1 MFQKFGPRK
10 KLRPT
15 VPVANGGKTV
25 VVGITPKLSSPMK
38 LNRLGIIVS
47 GTLEPCPSRTL
58 PRLTPGAATARGQG
72 VSGVSAP
79 AQSNTVN
86 GKPVWNAK
94 IPVNCQPLRS
104 QSFQLLPPPHQFP
117 PRSPKG
123 TSQLRLPMKRCLT

>member
-15 VPVANGGKTV
+15 VPAVIGGKTV
-25 VVGITPKLSSPMK
+25 VVGITPKLAPLMK
-38 LNRLGIIVS
+38 LNRLGIDVS
-47 GTLEPCPSRTL
+47 GTLVPCPVLTL

-72 VSGVSAP
+72 VSGVSAA

-104 QSFQLLPPPHQFP
+104 QLFQPRLVPPQQLLK
-117 PRSPKG
+117 S
-123 TSQLRLPMKRCLT
+123 